1 MEHHF
6 FIDEPTP
13 EERYAELTEDEKV
26 VFHLAKGFY
35 DKETGMGKRVFT
47 VRAARKYELETLKII
62 FNYLYVSGK
71 LDYWGTE
78 KDTISFINIMRIM
91 EEKTPPPTEEEAK
104 RLEKIYNEWKIKC
117 EERRAL
123 WEEEEE

>member
-1 MEHHF
+1 MEHRF

-13 EERYAELTEDEKV
+13 EERYAELTEDEKA

-78 KDTISFINIMRIM
+78 KDTISFINIIFQ
-91 EEKTPPPTEEEAK
+91 
-104 RLEKIYNEWKIKC
+104 L
-117 EERRAL
+117 
-123 WEEEEE
+123 